1 MIIYNIE
8 LIREHCI
15 KYHQCKG
22 AMNVWESKVKS
33 SSWANFS
40 DIKNM
45 FRSADYV
52 DGLVIFNIQGNNHR
66 LVIEAAFHEGAVA
79 IKWVGTHADY
89 DKKCKKGGFKL

>member
-1 MIIYNIE
+1 
-8 LIREHCI
+8 
-15 KYHQCKG
+15 
-22 AMNVWESKVKS
+22 MNVWESKVKS